1 MYIYCIINSYAWN
14 FILSDFGNLLLFLLK
29 VISVKRS
36 RTFLPLLLPEWTEG
50 IELSGGAWG
59 MARKSSSV
67 TRQE

>member
-36 RTFLPLLLPEWTEG
+36 RTFLPLLPPEWTEG